1 MEINQLKPT
10 SLCLI
15 QMGQKGLELVKS
27 FPAVLTSDELNKIIF
42 QSIPFG
48 SKEGDFVTRTVD
60 NNVICGYVFSL
71 PKIGVERANIATLTA
86 VYDSMDFQPKHI
98 KRIFTLIVKELQKN
112 RILSID
118 GSGRFTISIPDNSSI
133 SGRYSCMIT
142 DVIPKNR
149 KSAASAISLVLSSS
163 NSVLTW
169 VNTRDL

>member
-118 GSGRFTISIPDNSSI
+118 LVEEILPKIYDGLVKGSFKIKVSSVVTIEFETTQEEKEEPKKKSFKGFSK
-133 SGRYSCMIT
+133 
-142 DVIPKNR
+142 DV
-149 KSAASAISLVLSSS
+149 
-163 NSVLTW
+163 W
-169 VNTRDL
+169 